1 MRGEF
6 RERGVIIPDNQ
17 ARDEQENADLL
28 KTEWWKEISTDKIPY
43 CPRPKGGKRIDFFA
57 YSNFPDMA
65 LEIKESYY
73 GFKHTGDVHR
83 TAHYIGMYILR
94 EKHVK
99 NKTEQPL
106 DGFMVATKEIMHR
119 GVERKRMQEDFM
131 VCFDQCIDG
140 LMTAEEL
147 DGVRKKMGASIKDDD
162 AKKWFESMTNSVMND
177 DTEVNKSKNRQRMR
191 EVRAKMA
198 GLRLVENRDREA
210 VGE

>member
-1 MRGEF
+1 MRCQG
-6 RERGVIIPDNQ
+6 RERGTDEEWDKAEKDNS
-17 ARDEQENADLL
+17 ELL
-28 KTEWWKEISTDKIPY
+28 KTEWWKEIDTGKIPY

-94 EKHVK
+94 EKYVK
-99 NKTEQPL
+99 NKEEHEL
-106 DGFMVATKEIMHR
+106 DGFMDATKEIMHR

-131 VCFDQCIDG
+131 GCFDQCIEG
-140 LMTAEEL
+140 TATAEEL
-147 DGVRKKMGASIKDDD
+147 YAAIKKMSASIKNDETRQ
-162 AKKWFESMTNSVMND
+162 WFDSMTTSVMND
-177 DTEVNKSKNRQRMR
+177 ETEVNKSKNRQRMR
-191 EVRAKMA
+191 NVRIEMSK
-198 GLRLVENRDREA
+198 LKLVDNADREA